1 MWKLNHHG
9 ILYGL
14 KIKDVAGGELTHSG
28 RDEAHCELYRRLLN
42 FVTGERRIKYTKHPR
57 GDQIVFFKIFTKLFS
72 SRERMS
78 HAVGLWEQVKS
89 S

>member
-14 KIKDVAGGELTHSG
+14 KIKDVEGGELN
-28 RDEAHCELYRRLLN
+28 Y
-42 FVTGERRIKYTKHPR
+42 VTEERRIKYTKHPR
-57 GDQIVFFKIFTKLFS
+57 GDQIVFFKIFKKLFS

-78 HAVGLWEQVKS
+78 HI
-89 S
+89 